1 MIEEQDIII
10 YMKGTNIHTFT
21 ITDEFKPVK
30 FDMTTQD
37 SRKHVI
43 FLNSEI
49 RYYESHLLFKR
60 FALLFMLKL
69 EIAEWFNGVQIC

>member
-43 FLNSEI
+43 FLNSEM
-49 RYYESHLLFKR
+49 R
-60 FALLFMLKL
+60 
-69 EIAEWFNGVQIC
+69 